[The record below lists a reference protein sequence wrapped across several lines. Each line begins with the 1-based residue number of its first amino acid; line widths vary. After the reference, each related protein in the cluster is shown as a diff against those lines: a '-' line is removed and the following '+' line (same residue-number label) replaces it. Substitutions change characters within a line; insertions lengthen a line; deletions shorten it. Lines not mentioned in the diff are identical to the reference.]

1 MIAASKTLET
11 ILSRKAADHLRAF
24 QSETHTRFPGR
35 ISRIVLFGSRA
46 RGDARRD
53 SDYDIAVFVRDLDS
67 PRSVN
72 HALAE
77 IAYPHILNGIYIR
90 PFAVPS
96 DFIEATERN
105 GLALSIARD
114 GVTI

>member
-1 MIAASKTLET
+1 MIVASRTLEG
-11 ILSRKAADHLRAF
+11 ILPRKAVDHLRVFRGEVHA
-24 QSETHTRFPGR
+24 RFPTR

-53 SDYDIAVFVRDLDS
+53 SDYDVAVFVRDLDS

-96 DFIEATERN
+96 DFLEAERN

-114 GVTI
+114 GVVI